1 MECEWDFGCLK
12 AMVTDEYDNENGS
25 CVCIK
30 HLSWISHIGGG
41 EMARLT
47 DVCLVVLHITFCI
60 FCIRSMVCFLPQK
73 MQETSRTIRS

>member
-30 HLSWISHIGGG
+30 QLSWISPIGDNK
-41 EMARLT
+41 MATLT
-47 DVCLVVLHITFCI
+47 AVCLVILHITFCI
-60 FCIRSMVCFLPQK
+60 HSTVCFLPQK
-73 MQETSRTIRS
+73 MQETSPIIRP